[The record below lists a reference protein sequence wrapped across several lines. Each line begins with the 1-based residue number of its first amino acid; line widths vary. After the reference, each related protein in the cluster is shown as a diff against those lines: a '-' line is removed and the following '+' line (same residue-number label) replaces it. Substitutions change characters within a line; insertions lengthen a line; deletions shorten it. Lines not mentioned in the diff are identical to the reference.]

1 MPSRL
6 RDYHRPA
13 DLQSTQKFLQR
24 ADSRAVPLN
33 TSPRPPLDPYRDVD
47 AVVDLSQ
54 LKLNTI
60 KEDGGTIR
68 IGGMT
73 PLQELADSDLLRAQA
88 GGVLCQAAHL
98 AAHLGLRNVATL
110 GGAILSTDGPPEV
123 LLALLALDAEQVRDG
138 ELLIEMRFAKQ
149 TGSGGGLERVARTP
163 RDQAIVAA
171 VAVVEVETPR
181 RGVSLCRRARLA
193 IAGASPGP
201 HRFTSAEKMLEGQTL
216 SADLLQ
222 KIAAVVSADA
232 DPVSDYRG
240 SVEYRKAMAGVVA
253 KRALTTA
260 WNKTNR

>member
-13 DLQSTQKFLQR
+13 DLQSAQKLLQR
-24 ADSRAVPLN
+24 ADARAVPLIL
-33 TSPRPPLDPYRDVD
+33 SPRLPLDPYRDAD

-73 PLQELADSDLLRAQA
+73 PLQELADSDLLQAQA

-138 ELLIEMRFAKQ
+138 DLLIEVRFAKQ
-149 TGSGGGLERVARTP
+149 TQSGEGLERVARTP
-163 RDQAIVAA
+163 RDQAIVVAA
-171 VAVVEVETPR
+171 AIVEAEAPR
-181 RGVSLCRRARLA
+181 RGVSTCRHARLA
-193 IAGASPGP
+193 IAGASPTP
-201 HRFTSAEKMLEGQTL
+201 RRFTSAEKMLEGQTL

-232 DPVSDYRG
+232 DPVPDYRG

-253 KRALTTA
+253 KRAIERAMT
-260 WNKTNR
+260 

>member
-171 VAVVEVETPR
+171 VAVVESGRSV
-181 RGVSLCRRARLA
+181 CRLA
-193 IAGASPGP
+193 LAGVGASSM
-201 HRFTSAEKMLEGQTL
+201 RMTTAEKMLRGKSL
-216 SADLLQ
+216 DAKLLQ
-222 KIAAVVSADA
+222 SVADA
-232 DPVSDYRG
+232 VSSEVNPLPDYRG
-240 SVEYRKAMAGVVA
+240 SVEYRKAMAGVLA

>member
-13 DLQSTQKFLQR
+13 DLQSAQKLLQR
-24 ADSRAVPLN
+24 ADARVVPLN
-33 TSPRPPLDPYRDVD
+33 ISPRPPLDPYRDVD

-60 KEDGGTIR
+60 KEDGDTIR

-73 PLQELADSDLLRAQA
+73 PLQELADSALLRAQA

-138 ELLIEMRFAKQ
+138 ELLIEVRFANQ
-149 TGSGGGLERVARTP
+149 SQSGGGLARVARTP

-171 VAVVEVETPR
+171 VAVIESKG
-181 RGVSLCRRARLA
+181 GVCRLA
-193 IAGASPGP
+193 LAGVGPGP
-201 HRFTSAEKMLEGQTL
+201 MRMASAEKMLEGKPLDSKLLQSVADAL
-216 SADLLQ
+216 SAEVNPL
-222 KIAAVVSADA
+222 
-232 DPVSDYRG
+232 PDYRG
-240 SVEYRKAMAGVVA
+240 SAEYRKAMAGVLA
-253 KRALTTA
+253 MRAIERA
-260 WNKTNR
+260 MMNDE

>member
-6 RDYHRPA
+6 RNYHRPA
-13 DLQSTQKFLQR
+13 DLQSAQKLLQR

-33 TSPRPPLDPYRDVD
+33 TSPRPPLDAYRDVD

-60 KEDGGTIR
+60 KEDGDTICM
-68 IGGMT
+68 GGMT
-73 PLQELADSDLLRAQA
+73 PLQEIADSALLRAQA
-88 GGVLCQAAHL
+88 GGVLCQAARL
-98 AAHLGLRNVATL
+98 AAHLGLRNVTTL

-138 ELLIEMRFAKQ
+138 DLLIEVRFAKQ
-149 TGSGGGLERVARTP
+149 TQSGGGLARVARTP

-181 RGVSLCRRARLA
+181 RGVFIGRQARLA

-201 HRFTSAEKMLEGQTL
+201 RRFTSAEKMLEGQTF

-222 KIAAVVSADA
+222 KIADAVSADA
-232 DPVSDYRG
+232 DPVPDYRG
-240 SVEYRKAMAGVVA
+240 SAEYRKAMAGVLA
-253 KRALTTA
+253 KRALSQA
-260 WNKTNR
+260 WNQIK